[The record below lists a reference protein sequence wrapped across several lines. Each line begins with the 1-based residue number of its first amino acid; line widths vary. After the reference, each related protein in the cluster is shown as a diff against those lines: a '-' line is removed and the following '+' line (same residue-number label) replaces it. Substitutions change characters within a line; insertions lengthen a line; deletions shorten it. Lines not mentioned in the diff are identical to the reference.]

1 MGLLTEQLE
10 KDNIKTAS
18 NNEEVKFGIKDV
30 AFLLKLILDS
40 QIRGTELQQ
49 AVTTVIKL
57 QKLKGELD
65 KHQIK
70 P

>member
-10 KDNIKTAS
+10 REKTVVSDEAT
-18 NNEEVKFGIKDV
+18 KFGMKDV
-30 AFLLKLILDS
+30 DFLLKLILDS
-40 QIRGTELQQ
+40 SIRGTELQQ

-57 QKLKGELD
+57 QKLKGELE

>member
-10 KDNIKTAS
+10 KENKTTADES
-18 NNEEVKFGIKDV
+18 AKFGIKDV
-30 AFLLKLILDS
+30 DFLLKLILES
-40 QIRGTELQQ
+40 SIRGTELQQ

-57 QKLKGELD
+57 QRLKGELEQ
-65 KHQIK
+65 HQIK